1 MGFQFVASGPLVRS
15 SYHAAE
21 AFVAAAIAPPTHTDE
36 ARPDVQSRGVGEGQ
50 LLRPESLNGSPKL
63 TATLADIATRCLA

>member
-21 AFVAAAIAPPTHTDE
+21 AFVAAALTAPDAVRSDE
-36 ARPDVQSRGVGEGQ
+36 ISRPVAQSRGVADGQ
-50 LLRPESLNGSPKL
+50 LLRPELL
-63 TATLADIATRCLA
+63 VRR